1 MLPPTRHELPF
12 EMVPS
17 EARLLVE
24 TAPAGFPSP
33 AQPAGFPSPAQ
44 DDMELIDLAAWLD
57 DAHRRGAGGEGLN

>member
-1 MLPPTRHELPF
+1 MLPPTLHELPF

-33 AQPAGFPSPAQ
+33 AQ

-57 DAHRRGAGGEGLN
+57 GAHRRGAGGEGLN